1 MAGNAG
7 WQRATWVRRAKF
19 IALFGLVVAEP
30 IAGSAQI
37 YGHSDRLQKSTDAA
51 ATAFPDQA
59 TALKPF
65 DDQLANLAA
74 FAPQEDL
81 AVAQYWASVRD
92 QQMTYA
98 IGPPGPAE
106 GTKLLSDDIE
116 RRLVTLVGAG
126 NKIDET
132 GWLTVPVLFNL
143 RGNEVRAAA
152 RIADDLSDAR
162 ADYQKT
168 EPVGKS
174 RDLTCSAVLG
184 PQPDQPPGPPEP
196 GKTAQ
201 DAIFAKLVTLCQQ
214 EQAASNPANATSVAA
229 IDAQIIVIADGGAA
243 GAPHGALA
251 TALLDLETA
260 ETATKPDLAPVNK
273 QLAAEIAKAAALSK
287 TGDASDLL
295 AFRDAI
301 NSVLKTVSPATKV
314 AGLDKVST
322 ALDAILLSDTCD
334 STKVTDDAKKAA
346 GCDKIEAQST
356 TAKVQAIWGFAQA
369 LAQLSDASDPNR
381 RSAQWLAAAKAIVQ
395 ADKDDAALAAAQK
408 KVETEILRNQV
419 RALAFEGADLVA
431 ARMAAAGKPTKCFTS
446 AKVGAVD
453 KQFACTLAPLVD
465 AWNDGRIVAEVD
477 TFRLIQIQREYTV
490 RRARAAAAKQYA
502 LAQAG
507 ITSAKAYGA
516 GGIKPATV
524 AQILFDAA
532 VLGLL
537 GGK

>member
-7 WQRATWVRRAKF
+7 WQRTAWVRRAKF
-19 IALFGLVVAEP
+19 IVMFGFVVAEP

-37 YGHSDRLQKSTDAA
+37 YGHSDRLQKATDAA

-65 DDQLANLAA
+65 DDQLANLTA

-81 AVAQYWASVRD
+81 VVAQYWASVRD

-98 IGPPGPAE
+98 IGAPDTTTGA
-106 GTKLLSDDIE
+106 KLLSDDVD
-116 RRLVTLVGAG
+116 RRLATLLGAG
-126 NKIDET
+126 NPVNET
-132 GWLTVPVLFNL
+132 GWLTVPVLFNQ
-143 RGNEVRAAA
+143 RGNTVRAAA

-174 RDLTCSAVLG
+174 RDLTCPAVLG
-184 PQPDQPPGPPEP
+184 PQPEPPEGPPEP
-196 GKTAQ
+196 GKQAQ
-201 DAIFAKLVTLCQQ
+201 DAIFVKLVTLCHQ
-214 EQAASNPANATSVAA
+214 EQTASSSANTNSVAA
-229 IDAQIIVIADGGAA
+229 IDAQIIAIADGGIP

-251 TALLDLETA
+251 AALLDLETA
-260 ETATKPDLAPVNK
+260 ETATKPNLAPVNAK
-273 QLAAEIAKAAALSK
+273 LAAEIAKATALSK
-287 TGDASDLL
+287 TDDATGLL

-322 ALDAILLSDTCD
+322 ALDALLLSDTCD
-334 STKVTDDAKKAA
+334 SAKVTDDAKKAA

-369 LAQLSDASDPNR
+369 LAQLSDASDPHR

-395 ADKDDAALAAAQK
+395 ADKDDAELDAAQK
-408 KVETEILRNQV
+408 KMEAEILRNQV

-477 TFRLIQIQREYTV
+477 TFRLIQFEREYAV

-516 GGIKPATV
+516 GGIKSATV